1 MAIKEKKIPSPS
13 EIANT
18 IERETVNTPQPSPQ
32 VSPNDKIAPNSLTD
46 KILDFTTEEVAKI
59 QQLQSDMQNV
69 LFQFGQL
76 KINEIK
82 IKEQGVLLQN
92 QLTSLEKAE
101 ADLAKSLTDKYGKG
115 SLDIETGRFTPLK

>member
-18 IERETVNTPQPSPQ
+18 MERETVNTPQPTPQ
-32 VSPNDKIAPNSLTD
+32 VSPNDKIDPNSPTD

>member
-1 MAIKEKKIPSPS
+1 MAIKDKRIPSPS
-13 EIANT
+13 EVAGT
-18 IERETVNTPQPSPQ
+18 IEQKQETPPQTPNLNP
-32 VSPNDKIAPNSLTD
+32 DKIV
-46 KILDFTTEEVAKI
+46 DFTTEEVNKI
-59 QQLQSDMQNV
+59 QKLQSDMQNV

-92 QLTSLEKAE
+92 QLASLEKSE

-115 SLDIETGRFTPLK
+115 SLDIETGKFTPVK